1 MAELDKDQ
9 ERTEEA
15 TPKRR
20 EEAREQG
27 QVAKSRDLASVA
39 ILSACLLYFYFGAD
53 SFMHQLMDFMKN
65 SFTELGHNSV
75 TAENVQSILF
85 ITGFKMLFLMAPLM
99 LTICVA
105 AILANVAQV
114 GFKISPKAIEPKFSK
129 IDPVK
134 GFGRL
139 FSRQSLVEL
148 LKSTLKMCIVGFVAY
163 LTVKKELTEII
174 PLVNQNTWTIVS
186 YIAKTSFKILM
197 TTCWVLI
204 ILAIMDYLYQ
214 KWEYEKNMKMS
225 RQEVK
230 DENKQT
236 EGDPII
242 KARIRRLQREMA
254 RKRMMANVPKAD
266 VIITN
271 PTHLAI
277 ALKYEQDS
285 MMAPTVIAKGAGYV
299 AEKIRELA
307 RENGVPI
314 IENKPLAQV
323 LYKMVEVSG
332 SIPDSLYKAVAE
344 ILAYVY
350 SLKQE

>member
-20 EEAREQG
+20 EEARDQG
-27 QVAKSRDLASVA
+27 QVAKSREVASVA
-39 ILSACLLYFYFGAD
+39 ILSACLIYFYFGAD
-53 SFMHQLMDFMKN
+53 SFIHQLMDFMKN
-65 SFTELGHNSV
+65 SFTELRNTTV
-75 TAENVQSILF
+75 TAENIQSILF
-85 ITGFKMLFLMAPLM
+85 SCGFRVLYLMAPLM
-99 LTICVA
+99 LTICIA
-105 AILANVAQV
+105 SILANVAQV
-114 GFKISPKAIEPKFSK
+114 GFKITPKAIEPKFSK
-129 IDPVK
+129 IDPIK

-148 LKSTLKMCIVGFVAY
+148 IKSILKMCIIGFVAY
-163 LTVKKELTEII
+163 LTVKRELAGII
-174 PLVNQNTWTIVS
+174 PLVNQSTWSIVS
-186 YIAKTSFKILM
+186 YIAKTSFKILL

-204 ILAIMDYLYQ
+204 ILAVMDYLYQ
-214 KWEYEKNMKMS
+214 KWDHEKNLKMS
-225 RQEVK
+225 RQEIK

-277 ALKYEQDS
+277 ALKYDQDT
-285 MMAPTVIAKGAGYV
+285 MAAPTVVAKGAGYV

-307 RENGVPI
+307 KESGIPLV
-314 IENKPLAQV
+314 ENKPLAQV
-323 LYKMVEVSG
+323 LYKMVEVSET
-332 SIPDSLYKAVAE
+332 IPDSLYKAVAE

-350 SLKQE
+350 SLKEG